1 MNNSQSTA
9 KTESKFKFEVQMKEI
24 SISESVVFGNDKPFV
39 LIGGLNV
46 LESKDLALKTAELF
60 MKETEKRNIPY
71 VFKASFDKANRSSIN
86 SFRGPGLEEGLKI
99 FEAIKKE
106 FGIPVITDVHEIHQ
120 AAPSAEVVDILQLP
134 AFLSRQTDLVIAMA
148 ETMRPIHVKKAQFLA
163 PEQMKHIIKKCAEV
177 GNHKVLLCERGT
189 SFGYGG
195 LVVDML
201 GLSEMKKFDVPL
213 TFDVTHSLQLPGA
226 LATATGGRREHV
238 YDLARSGMAVGLS
251 ALFLEAHP
259 NPDEALCDGPSALPL
274 SHLGSFLDQVK
285 AIDDLVKNFP
295 KVKVD

>member
-1 MNNSQSTA
+1 
-9 KTESKFKFEVQMKEI
+9 MKEI
-24 SISESVVFGNDKPFV
+24 SISEKVTFANNKPFV

-60 MKETEKRNIPY
+60 LKETEKRNIPY
-71 VFKASFDKANRSSIN
+71 VFKASFDKANRSSIT
-86 SFRGPGLEEGLKI
+86 SFRGPGLDEGLKI
-99 FEAIKKE
+99 FETIKKE
-106 FGIPVITDVHEIHQ
+106 FNIPVITDVHEPHQ
-120 AAPSAEVVDILQLP
+120 AAPCAEVVDIIQLP

-148 ETMRPIHVKKAQFLA
+148 ETMKPIHVKKAQFLA
-163 PEQMKHIIKKCAEV
+163 PHQMKHIITKCAEV

-201 GLSEMKKFDVPL
+201 GLCEMKKFDVPL

-226 LATATGGRREHV
+226 LATATGGRREYV
-238 YDLARSGMAVGLS
+238 FELARSGMSVGLS

-259 NPDEALCDGPSALPL
+259 DPDNALCDGPSALPL
-274 SHLGSFLDQVK
+274 KHLGAFLDQMK
-285 AIDDLVKNFP
+285 AIDELVKNFNT
-295 KVKVD
+295 VKID